1 VGQQLSGKAAD
12 TIFNRFKALFPNG
25 LLPETILKEA
35 DEKLRG
41 VGLSNAK
48 TKYIKDLAQRVLN
61 QDLHLHS
68 LVEMK
73 DEEVIAELVKV
84 KGIGNWTAEMFLIFT
99 LQRPD
104 VYSLG
109 DLGLTKAVMKL
120 YGYKEKPTADQL
132 LKHSK
137 IWSPYRSIASRA
149 LWKYL
154 DTPNERTVGK

>member
-1 VGQQLSGKAAD
+1 
-12 TIFNRFKALFPNG
+12 
-25 LLPETILKEA
+25 
-35 DEKLRG
+35 
-41 VGLSNAK
+41 
-48 TKYIKDLAQRVLN
+48 
-61 QDLHLHS
+61 
-68 LVEMK
+68 
-73 DEEVIAELVKV
+73 
-84 KGIGNWTAEMFLIFT
+84 MFLIFT